1 MRLVGSG
8 GQVRLDELY
17 DASGTL
23 NNQSVLALGQSQS
36 RSHLLIQNTGS
47 ATIWV
52 MVGPAK
58 ATATLGSGVVSSV
71 AVANAGQNYSFAP
84 KVIFLG
90 GGGAIGGVPAGYV
103 GLGQEGAPSP
113 SRVAQAHCVMT
124 GSAGAMTISSI
135 VVDDPGAGYVAAP
148 YVYLQN
154 DPRDPNGVAI
164 AAANTGI
171 RLDAST
177 SPVIWNGTVC
187 PTSAISI
194 FAAAPAS
201 YTLLWMP

>member
-1 MRLVGSG
+1 MRLVGAG

-23 NNQSVLALGQSQS
+23 NNTSVLALGQSPS

-47 ATIWV
+47 ASIWV
-52 MVGPAK
+52 EMGPARAH
-58 ATATLGSGVVSSV
+58 ATISNAGVS
-71 AVANAGQNYSFAP
+71 AVTVDNAGQNYTYAP

-90 GGGAIGGVPAGYV
+90 GGGAIGGYPAGYV

-113 SRVAQAHCVMT
+113 SHVASAHCVMT
-124 GSAGAMTISSI
+124 GSAGAMSVSSI
-135 VVDDPGAGYVAAP
+135 VVDDPGAGYLVAP
-148 YVYLQN
+148 YIYLQN
-154 DPRDPNGVAI
+154 DPRDPNGVAV

-177 SPVIWNGTVC
+177 PPLIWNGTVC

-194 FAAAPAS
+194 FASAAAS
-201 YTLLWMP
+201 FTLKYMS